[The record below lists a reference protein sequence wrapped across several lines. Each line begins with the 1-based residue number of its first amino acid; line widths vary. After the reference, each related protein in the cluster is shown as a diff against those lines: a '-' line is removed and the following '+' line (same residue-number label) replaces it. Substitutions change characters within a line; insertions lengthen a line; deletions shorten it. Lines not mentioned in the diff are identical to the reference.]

1 MASFSGSGRGG
12 WAPRRGRGRGG
23 RAPHF
28 AKNREQPK
36 PDLQT
41 HPLGDPV
48 KVFRSSDLSL
58 KPIDS
63 AEISNCQHVASYNWL
78 NDEVPTIVVPGKP
91 PRWTPL
97 QAPQRLKE
105 DDGQYFRDPNAA
117 KYPDFPMA
125 PVVHAITETD
135 PEFDAT
141 NTDVFACGS
150 TLGNLLR
157 FARGVDKAFRFNIEV
172 IGETVFFVR
181 KENDPKEVIKDIRG
195 FGHTFPEAY
204 TTWEHSV
211 KGSETHQRIIRY
223 EFGGLECLVRFESDG
238 YIDDSSAVRDVAPA
252 QTAADQDELL
262 QAFQQAAIGRP
273 PSNTTGKPVEIKT
286 RHGGSAVPHHSVFD
300 LKTRS
305 GKYKKPI
312 DMTDIYPA
320 LWMKQISNFIVA
332 YHDGHGLFEDIQ
344 VQDVKSDVRAWV
356 RDNRDGIRRFAT
368 LLNEIVDI
376 AKSSTNKL
384 LEVYCPGADRL
395 EVRSQYGD
403 GVHALPADLVE
414 RWEKTETY
422 VSSTQDDASDEDE
435 YNDGGVDI
443 DARYGFGNGYDDDS
457 GSEPDYTACSA
468 EDFGKTFCD
477 SPFRLQVN
485 KENKKQIGKDTAVI
499 YRDELVPRLQHIQ
512 DLNSALH
519 GFLQKS
525 CTTHTN
531 FSNSE
536 LEKFQEKVKVQDY
549 FYQTIAMLSTHVQS
563 IRMELQHLGA
573 QVGAALLL
581 TDFDQGYFAQWDIDN
596 RTPYPL
602 TAAITNARRD
612 IAHIPGVNNVY
623 DE

>member
-97 QAPQRLKE
+97 HAPQRLKE

-125 PVVHAITETD
+125 PVVHAITKID

-157 FARGVDKAFRFNIEV
+157 FARGIDKAFRFNIEV
-172 IGETVFFVR
+172 IGETVFFIR

-204 TTWEHSV
+204 TTWDQSV
-211 KGSETHQRIIRY
+211 KGSETHQRIVRY
-223 EFGGLECLVRFESDG
+223 KFSGLDCLVRFESDG
-238 YIDDSSAVRDVAPA
+238 YIDDKQPSAVR
-252 QTAADQDELL
+252 
-262 QAFQQAAIGRP
+262 RP
-273 PSNTTGKPVEIKT
+273 PSNAMGKLEELKIE
-286 RHGGSAVPHHSVFD
+286 HGGSAIPHHSIFD

-356 RDNRDGIRRFAT
+356 RENRDGIRRFAT
-368 LLNEIVDI
+368 LLNEIVGI

-395 EVRSQYGD
+395 EIRKQYGD
-403 GVHALPADLVE
+403 GVHALPADLVD
-414 RWEKTETY
+414 RWEKTETNI
-422 VSSTQDDASDEDE
+422 SSTQDDASDEDE
-435 YNDGGVDI
+435 YNDGGVDV
-443 DARYGFGNGYDDDS
+443 DARYGFGSGDDDS

-468 EDFGKTFCD
+468 EDCGYCGK
-477 SPFRLQVN
+477 
-485 KENKKQIGKDTAVI
+485 
-499 YRDELVPRLQHIQ
+499 
-512 DLNSALH
+512 
-519 GFLQKS
+519 
-525 CTTHTN
+525 CT
-531 FSNSE
+531 
-536 LEKFQEKVKVQDY
+536 Y
-549 FYQTIAMLSTHVQS
+549 
-563 IRMELQHLGA
+563 
-573 QVGAALLL
+573 
-581 TDFDQGYFAQWDIDN
+581 
-596 RTPYPL
+596 
-602 TAAITNARRD
+602 
-612 IAHIPGVNNVY
+612 
-623 DE
+623 

>member
-238 YIDDSSAVRDVAPA
+238 YIDDSLAVRDVAPA
-252 QTAADQDELL
+252 QTAGDQDELL
-262 QAFQQAAIGRP
+262 QAFQQAAIGRS
-273 PSNTTGKPVEIKT
+273 PSNAMGKPEELKIEH
-286 RHGGSAVPHHSVFD
+286 RGSTVPHHSIFD

-332 YHDGHGLFEDIQ
+332 YHDGYGLFEDIQ

-356 RDNRDGIRRFAT
+356 RENRDGIRRFAT

-395 EVRSQYGD
+395 EIRKQYGD
-403 GVHALPADLVE
+403 GVHALPADLVD
-414 RWEKTETY
+414 RWEKTGFSI
-422 VSSTQDDASDEDE
+422 SSTQDDASDEDD

-443 DARYGFGNGYDDDS
+443 DARLH
-457 GSEPDYTACSA
+457 C
-468 EDFGKTFCD
+468 
-477 SPFRLQVN
+477 VN
-485 KENKKQIGKDTAVI
+485 EENKKQIGKDAAVI

-519 GFLQKS
+519 SFLQKT
-525 CTTHTN
+525 CVVPAN
-531 FSNSE
+531 VSNSE
-536 LEKFQEKVKVQDY
+536 LEKFQEKVKDQEY
-549 FYQTIAMLSTHVQS
+549 LYQTIAMLSTHVQS